1 MSCYRQLLWRQ
12 TKGPTGIIKETCGPR
27 KRPYSLAA
35 SVRTVRPGPII
46 PAVPGR
52 QGRPENRLFLLAVL
66 GASGVPGTVGKG
78 SRPGLTIG
86 MRCGMSMEVLT
97 QG

>member
-66 GASGVPGTVGKG
+66 GASGVPGTVGKMG
-78 SRPGLTIG
+78 RVSTKKTLCKQDLSP
-86 MRCGMSMEVLT
+86 
-97 QG
+97 